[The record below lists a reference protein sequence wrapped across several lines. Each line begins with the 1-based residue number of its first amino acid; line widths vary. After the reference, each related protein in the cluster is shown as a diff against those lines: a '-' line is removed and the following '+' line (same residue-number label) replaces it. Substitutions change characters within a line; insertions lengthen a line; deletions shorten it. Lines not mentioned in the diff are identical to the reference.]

1 MPCIGSIRMPLAIV
15 YASLSRKSL
24 PHAIYQN
31 PDRERRETG
40 YQPPRTNQE
49 MGDEEPDI
57 CRKLFA
63 IKWICNAGSHAG
75 ELTRDG
81 LLDAMDVLQFT
92 LNEIYD
98 DHKRDLELT
107 VSRVNKKKRSCT
119 LTDATREYSR

>member
-1 MPCIGSIRMPLAIV
+1 MNALYWIDPNAAGNRVRVAVEEILTTRHLPKTQIV
-15 YASLSRKSL
+15 KG
-24 PHAIYQN
+24 
-31 PDRERRETG
+31 ERRDISLHA
-40 YQPPRTNQE
+40 RIKKWE
-49 MGDEEPDI
+49 MKEPDI

-107 VSRVNKKKRSCT
+107 VSRVNKKRGPV
-119 LTDATREYSR
+119 R